1 MEVRMEIR
9 TTPVVPRDLFE
20 RVDDDWHQYAMVSGV
35 ATQWYVLGP
44 IDGTAYWVVPD
55 FNGPRANTRVT
66 YPCINVRPLPGSTRP
81 VFVALSNAAFQA
93 ALGIANALASEQVLP
108 ETGAP
113 HTTPRSN
120 E

>member
-1 MEVRMEIR
+1 MEIR
-9 TTPVVPRDLFE
+9 FTPVVPRNLFE

-44 IDGTAYWVVPD
+44 IDGSAYWVVPD
-55 FNGPRANTRVT
+55 FNGPRANSRVT
-66 YPCINVRPLPGSTRP
+66 YTCACVRPALGSHRA
-81 VFVALSNAAFQA
+81 VNVALSNAAFQA

-108 ETGAP
+108 ESGSP
-113 HTTPRSN
+113 INTTRK